1 MRNINH
7 TNLYE
12 LMHDTENLNQIKG
25 KLKKLK

>member
-1 MRNINH
+1 MKNINH
-7 TNLYE
+7 ANLYE